1 MAQCSSP
8 SLLAS
13 GNAPVVKPFLGVM
26 PPQTANTPVAIALSP
41 SGALLSNILI
51 RIDVAGAETFGISGV
66 TFGGDTVIASKMPL
80 IALTTGAPV
89 GAVQG
94 NPVAA
99 SALTTGNYM
108 IPRDAGADIFAS
120 LIFTKSLAVQ
130 IGTAAVSCAYDQQA
144 NL

>member
-1 MAQCSSP
+1 MAQCSTP
-8 SLLAS
+8 ELRN
-13 GNAPVVKPFLGVM
+13 GNQPIVKPFLGVM
-26 PPQTANTPVAIALSP
+26 APATAATPVSIALQP
-41 SGALLSNILI
+41 SAALLSDILI
-51 RIDVAGAETFGISGV
+51 RIDVAGAETFGVSAL
-66 TFGGDTVIASKMPL
+66 TFGGDTVTAAKLPL

-99 SALTTGNYM
+99 SALTSGNYM

-120 LIFTKSLAVQ
+120 LIFTKSAGVQ
-130 IGTAAVSCAYDQQA
+130 IGSAAVSCAYDLQG